1 MGSSVA
7 TGVRSLKGQASLTP
21 PGGVPRKSLKGARSS
36 AHSALQQEPL
46 KARFGLPPGAWEGK
60 CSPLAGVAARWG
72 PPGAAPRSP
81 GSGLGCGWR
90 ADPKFSKGLA
100 GQLER
105 RSAEPGMAR
114 VAADRGRLGAAFP
127 GGASGKDTASSA
139 RPSPG
144 PAPRALGALWPRS
157 REPQHAGGATRLRA
171 FPPAPVPLQ
180 PARPAVAPGHAG
192 RSRSA
197 AGQARPTP
205 LRPRPGPPLP
215 AFRRCAPR
223 LPHLQPLAIFTPPS
237 APARAPDSVLSN

>member
-1 MGSSVA
+1 MA

-21 PGGVPRKSLKGARSS
+21 PGGVPRKSLKGAHSS

-46 KARFGLPPGAWEGK
+46 KARLPLPPGASEGK
-60 CSPLAGVAARWG
+60 CSPLAGVGARCG
-72 PPGAAPRSP
+72 QPGAAPRSP

-90 ADPKFSKGLA
+90 AAPKFSEGLA

-114 VAADRGRLGAAFP
+114 VAADWGRLGAAFP
-127 GGASGKDTASSA
+127 GRASGKDTRAQRTPEP
-139 RPSPG
+139 RPR
-144 PAPRALGALWPRS
+144 APRTWRALAAVLASPNMLELPLGSAPSCPLRS
-157 REPQHAGGATRLRA
+157 LCSLLAPQSHPVTPAGRA
-171 FPPAPVPLQ
+171 R
-180 PARPAVAPGHAG
+180 RPAKPA
-192 RSRSA
+192 
-197 AGQARPTP
+197 PTP

-223 LPHLQPLAIFTPPS
+223 LPYLQPLAIFTPPS

>member
-46 KARFGLPPGAWEGK
+46 KARLGLPPGAWEGK

-105 RSAEPGMAR
+105 RSAKPGMAR

-127 GGASGKDTASSA
+127 GGASGKDTREQRTPEPRPRAPRTWRALAAVPRAPTCWSCHSA
-139 RPSPG
+139 PRLPARAGPFAACSPRSRTRSRRQVALGGRPSPPYPAA
-144 PAPRALGALWPRS
+144 PAPRA
-157 REPQHAGGATRLRA
+157 T
-171 FPPAPVPLQ
+171 PPGL
-180 PARPAVAPGHAG
+180 
-192 RSRSA
+192 SA
-197 AGQARPTP
+197 
-205 LRPRPGPPLP
+205 LRPSPSPSPAARYFHTSQCPGPG
-215 AFRRCAPR
+215 A
-223 LPHLQPLAIFTPPS
+223 
-237 APARAPDSVLSN
+237 